1 MEHNIVPSQAEE
13 IQHLSVFATPKFS
26 LDDENLT
33 LSDVED
39 YYDDIN
45 GAEEEET
52 AELRAG
58 DVVVFYRMAAHGV
71 PDQMAW
77 AQVTSIKTYH
87 DEDDDIKAHV
97 GLSTYDTIDYDHN
110 KVAVYRHD
118 AHGVLRDVTGL
129 KLFRSMEDLTLI
141 DGEMMHGTYVTDGH
155 RVRTIMTRQH
165 MAMNER
171 MVQQGIINNV
181 DDGVQCVD
189 TPTPDIHATTLVD
202 YEVLSRVMDKVM
214 KQITARSKYSS
225 ELRDKLTKKRYE
237 KEQPLEE
244 ENEQMDVE
252 VEEREE
258 DQTNTVTVAAAA
270 SVRLSY

>member
-1 MEHNIVPSQAEE
+1 M
-13 IQHLSVFATPKFS
+13 
-26 LDDENLT
+26 
-33 LSDVED
+33 
-39 YYDDIN
+39 
-45 GAEEEET
+45 
-52 AELRAG
+52 
-58 DVVVFYRMAAHGV
+58 
-71 PDQMAW
+71 
-77 AQVTSIKTYH
+77 
-87 DEDDDIKAHV
+87 
-97 GLSTYDTIDYDHN
+97 STYDTIDYDHN

-171 MVQQGIINNV
+171 MVQQGIINNNV

-237 KEQPLEE
+237 NEQPLEE

-258 DQTNTVTVAAAA
+258 EDQTNTIAAAA

>member
-1 MEHNIVPSQAEE
+1 
-13 IQHLSVFATPKFS
+13 
-26 LDDENLT
+26 
-33 LSDVED
+33 
-39 YYDDIN
+39 
-45 GAEEEET
+45 
-52 AELRAG
+52 
-58 DVVVFYRMAAHGV
+58 MAAHGV

-77 AQVTSIKTYH
+77 AQVTSTKTYH

-171 MVQQGIINNV
+171 MVQQGIINNNV

-237 KEQPLEE
+237 NEQPLEE

-258 DQTNTVTVAAAA
+258 EDQTNTIAAAA

>member
-1 MEHNIVPSQAEE
+1 
-13 IQHLSVFATPKFS
+13 
-26 LDDENLT
+26 
-33 LSDVED
+33 
-39 YYDDIN
+39 
-45 GAEEEET
+45 
-52 AELRAG
+52 
-58 DVVVFYRMAAHGV
+58 MAAHGV

-165 MAMNER
+165 LAMNER

-189 TPTPDIHATTLVD
+189 TPTPDIHAATLVD
-202 YEVLSRVMDKVM
+202 YEVLSRVMDKVLM

-237 KEQPLEE
+237 NEQPLEE
-244 ENEQMDVE
+244 ENEQMYVE

-258 DQTNTVTVAAAA
+258 DQTNTVTIAAAA